1 MGYTPRDGHV
11 TPAGNADFLP
21 WHHHLQAQDPGQVSG
36 RCPWEL
42 FGALGKEKVSF
53 LVDRWREWWVSSVAS
68 GPSAIM
74 WRKRETEPLGERLDP
89 AMTETSPALNRPLSE
104 PKQHPRYAENL
115 TGWGLWIL
123 AREDEC
129 VLPLMFVEDLYCAKD
144 GSSGGQSSGCYHW
157 CSDSSERLQCYKNI
171 HW

>member
-1 MGYTPRDGHV
+1 MWLQLVMLTSSPGTTTSRHKTQVRLVGGVHGSCLV
-11 TPAGNADFLP
+11 LLVKRKFLF
-21 WHHHLQAQDPGQVSG
+21 WWIGGESDECLQS
-36 RCPWEL
+36 
-42 FGALGKEKVSF
+42 
-53 LVDRWREWWVSSVAS
+53 LVVLL
-68 GPSAIM
+68 PSC
-74 WRKRETEPLGERLDP
+74 GERGKQSHWESAWIQP
-89 AMTETSPALNRPLSE
+89 WPKQALPYTVPLSE

-144 GSSGGQSSGCYHW
+144 GSLGGQSSGCYHW
-157 CSDSSERLQCYKNI
+157 CSDSSERPQCYKNI